1 VAGADIGNCLLD
13 YEVILPRKM
22 IVKQFSIEQAMK
34 AQRRS
39 RCIALL
45 FL

>member
-1 VAGADIGNCLLD
+1 MVCRKWNIG
-13 YEVILPRKM
+13 K
-22 IVKQFSIEQAMK
+22 VKVNFSLEQAMK

-39 RCIALL
+39 RGIAIL

>member
-1 VAGADIGNCLLD
+1 LYLVFTKQ
-13 YEVILPRKM
+13 R
-22 IVKQFSIEQAMK
+22 VKGPSVVSDVSTGKKFSLEQAMK

-39 RCIALL
+39 RGIALL